1 MKRFVLSDDKEGK
14 MSSSSLQLK
23 RWVNTSAAYSQR
35 ILERFGAL
43 HTWAK
48 STSMSTYHIFNYI
61 PHLQLNVPQFPSVY
75 WETTNTSTL
84 KSSHCTRETSEPCGM
99 ISPDKLSW
107 WYLLLMIVKCST
119 NEGICECWFITQMC
133 IT

>member
-61 PHLQLNVPQFPSVY
+61 PHIQLH
-75 WETTNTSTL
+75 TTSSTE
-84 KSSHCTRETSEPCGM
+84 CTTISFCLLGNNQYIHSE
-99 ISPDKLSW
+99 K
-107 WYLLLMIVKCST
+107 
-119 NEGICECWFITQMC
+119 
-133 IT
+133 